1 MCKITDIDQVLRQEV
16 LCRFDSAKACF
27 LARTEHAVNDVV
39 KPAIMLRPDV
49 SLSRLEKQI

>member
-39 KPAIMLRPDV
+39 KPATMLCPDV
-49 SLSRLEKQI
+49 SLSRSEKQI